1 MITKTTL
8 SQDIPNSCKCCTFQA
23 LDSRRL
29 FSFRGYQHHISF
41 GCLHNVWDSV
51 VWLSS
56 PISSSLFSSDI
67 GRPFLLSLAGLT
79 RETFPILNNLYNH
92 PFVLRSPIHD
102 SFLSTMSAS
111 IVCSSLALSIHLKRR
126 IWENF
131 PICTGFYG
139 ALRKH
144 WNREYSQR
152 KLPKFLDIR
161 IFTQFRHKIMSSR
174 FMHIF
179 REKGY
184 Y

>member
-56 PISSSLFSSDI
+56 PISSSLFLSDI

-131 PICTGFYG
+131 PICTEKT
-139 ALRKH
+139 LKP
-144 WNREYSQR
+144 S
-152 KLPKFLDIR
+152 
-161 IFTQFRHKIMSSR
+161 IFSKEIT
-174 FMHIF
+174 
-179 REKGY
+179 
-184 Y
+184 